1 MNLEHAYRESL
12 EELGFN
18 LEDIYKLD
26 DENLNK
32 VVKSCNNASS
42 DTSTT
47 YNKNL
52 TDVAESL
59 VDSLATLELP
69 AWGYGLRYKFGNL
82 KQYKKSMKQYH
93 PQSFSQD
100 PL

>member
-1 MNLEHAYRESL
+1 MNLEQAYRESL

-18 LEDIYKLD
+18 LEELYNLD

-32 VVKSCNNASS
+32 RVKSCNNASS
-42 DTSTT
+42 DTS
-47 YNKNL
+47 NKNI
-52 TDVAESL
+52 TDMAESL

-82 KQYKKSMKQYH
+82 K
-93 PQSFSQD
+93 
-100 PL
+100 